1 MTMRKTYI
9 LALLA
14 SFGAAAGSASA
25 QATVHVEPTSFQGAR
40 PLADETEK
48 GVVRDYIESWQSL
61 SAALNGNRA
70 DLLDA
75 DFVGSAKD
83 KLTETIQEQARLG
96 IWTHYQDRSHDVQIV
111 FYSPEGLSIELTDTV
126 DYDVQLID
134 HGKAQG
140 EAQHVHTKYI
150 VVLTPAELRWKVRI
164 FQADAG

>member
-1 MTMRKTYI
+1 MRKIDI
-9 LALLA
+9 LVLSALLFA
-14 SFGAAAGSASA
+14 TAVGPVSA
-25 QATVHVEPTSFQGAR
+25 QPTVRVEPMSFQGAR

-61 SAALNGNRA
+61 SAALNGNRE
-70 DLLDA
+70 DLLNT

-83 KLTETIQEQARLG
+83 KLAETIQEQTRLG
-96 IWTHYQDRSHDVQIV
+96 IWTHYEDRSHDVQIV

-134 HGKAQG
+134 HGKPRG
-140 EAQHVHTKYI
+140 EAQHVHAKYI